1 MNKRIEDL
9 VINDD
14 FDYIEIKNIIKK
26 NMIENYKYYKKDVF
40 KKYKYKKELI
50 LKMDEIIYKLNFDDF
65 INFLLFLEKNYI
77 ELLDDDFLD
86 ICLDKLDEI
95 LLGEYHIFK
104 KVGLIDI
111 YNNLFKNFNYE
122 NQILINFFENF
133 IKKIDNHT
141 LLNLFLNIKNLKECK
156 KISNWNLLEDYI
168 ISIEDNE
175 KYILKLMNII
185 SRKQRID
192 FLDIIRRNIYDSNK
206 MLNILNKLLE
216 DDILDNEE
224 EITKK
229 KMFKKKKEN
238 KFKKILKKIL
248 ISFSLNDDLN
258 LDFLNMF
265 TIIDRK
271 FDLINDY
278 NFMSVINISK
288 IVINVS
294 SNVHKSFSKKTLK
307 GRTNKKRFIK
317 NVYYLVKFIKLLEY
331 KHNKKIIIEYE
342 NLKKN
347 VFSQIFDVV
356 LSNNEIYHFKTLKL
370 EEINYNHIFD
380 NKKQILK
387 YILLLNLIIDHKE
400 LKQIEYIFNNI
411 NEKTRLIFDKIQL
424 IKYIYK
430 NKKKKDN
437 KIFDKIIEYLK
448 SLINQPYRV
457 FFFEKT
463 LITYNNFVDKIYNEF
478 EIYEQIDEIFLEYED
493 KYKESDL
500 SLFNNVTLTID
511 PDYVNRFRKNAQ
523 CTIDIINKNYEIS
536 RSIIKKTKEVLY
548 ECKYLDLESL
558 KDIEKRYQYLY
569 TIYEYNYEKDT
580 TIVETI

>member
-1 MNKRIEDL
+1 
-9 VINDD
+9 
-14 FDYIEIKNIIKK
+14 
-26 NMIENYKYYKKDVF
+26 
-40 KKYKYKKELI
+40 
-50 LKMDEIIYKLNFDDF
+50 
-65 INFLLFLEKNYI
+65 
-77 ELLDDDFLD
+77 
-86 ICLDKLDEI
+86 
-95 LLGEYHIFK
+95 
-104 KVGLIDI
+104 
-111 YNNLFKNFNYE
+111 
-122 NQILINFFENF
+122 
-133 IKKIDNHT
+133 
-141 LLNLFLNIKNLKECK
+141 
-156 KISNWNLLEDYI
+156 
-168 ISIEDNE
+168 
-175 KYILKLMNII
+175 MNII

-224 EITKK
+224 EISKK
-229 KMFKKKKEN
+229 KIFKKKTEN

-265 TIIDRK
+265 TIIDQK

-294 SNVHKSFSKKTLK
+294 SNVHKNFSKKILK
-307 GRTNKKRFIK
+307 GRKNKKRFIK
-317 NVYYLVKFIKLLEY
+317 NVYYLVKFIKLLKD
-331 KHNKKIIIEYE
+331 KHNKKIIIDYE

-400 LKQIEYIFNNI
+400 LNRIEYIFNNI

-463 LITYNNFVDKIYNEF
+463 LITYNNFVEKIYNEF

-511 PDYVNRFRKNAQ
+511 ADYVNRFRKNAQ

-536 RSIIKKTKEVLY
+536 RTIIKKTKEVLY

-569 TIYEYNYEKDT
+569 TIYEYNYEKDS
-580 TIVETI
+580 TIIETI